1 MKVTVIN
8 VMSAY
13 LDDHHDEGDNY
24 HFKFY
29 LTNDMK
35 VIILIT
41 MITDSVQCSY
51 MAGSTTN
58 P

>member
-1 MKVTVIN
+1 MKVIVIN

-41 MITDSVQCSY
+41 MITDSVH
-51 MAGSTTN
+51 MMKMMI
-58 P
+58 

>member
-1 MKVTVIN
+1 MKVIVIN

-24 HFKFY
+24 HVKFY

-35 VIILIT
+35 EIILIT
-41 MITDSVQCSY
+41 MITDSVH
-51 MAGSTTN
+51 MMKMMI
-58 P
+58 

>member
-29 LTNDMK
+29 LNNDT
-35 VIILIT
+35 IT
-41 MITDSVQCSY
+41 MITDDSLIQCIC
-51 MAGSTTN
+51 
-58 P
+58 